1 CDRVGGPLLEH
12 LAERNRDA
20 RRAGAPRRGEHTLRG
35 HNHPPFPG
43 GLVGRS
49 FRADPRVATG
59 EASLAD
65 LLVQPGHEETV
76 RYTLCIRDEHWREC
90 QEAVIEVIREGDLAI
105 TEVMPLPANGGAEWI
120 EIRNYRSRPVDLQGF
135 TLTRGTQTYA
145 IEATL
150 IVPPGGHVI
159 LAGAND
165 PFIQPD
171 HVYTG
176 WSLGGAAGTVILGFE
191 GMPVHAVSWS
201 NAVEGIAMQL
211 PGHAQIRGRAT
222 TLASELCAASTT
234 YDGANLGTPGGASD
248 CRIHGYLV
256 DFFSD
261 VPFIDIRDSGT
272 SLPTLVADT
281 AAAAIPGGIGFTM
294 PFFSGTVTDLW
305 ANSNGLVGLSGTTNT
320 TAANRN
326 LTNSTTQTNGL
337 IAAFW
342 DD

>member
-1 CDRVGGPLLEH
+1 
-12 LAERNRDA
+12 
-20 RRAGAPRRGEHTLRG
+20 
-35 HNHPPFPG
+35 
-43 GLVGRS
+43 
-49 FRADPRVATG
+49 
-59 EASLAD
+59 
-65 LLVQPGHEETV
+65 
-76 RYTLCIRDEHWREC
+76 
-90 QEAVIEVIREGDLAI
+90 
-105 TEVMPLPANGGAEWI
+105 MPLPANGGAEWI

-135 TLTRGTQTYA
+135 TLTRGTQTYT

-326 LTNSTTQTNGL
+326 LTNTTTQTNGL

-342 DD
+342 DDLTMNDAPIRSGFHYDRQVINGMQVTILQWSRYKVWAQPGEITFQAQLWENGDIVIAFEQLRGVAQYYGSAATVGIEAVGGTPEIQYLYNQAILRPHQSLLFAR